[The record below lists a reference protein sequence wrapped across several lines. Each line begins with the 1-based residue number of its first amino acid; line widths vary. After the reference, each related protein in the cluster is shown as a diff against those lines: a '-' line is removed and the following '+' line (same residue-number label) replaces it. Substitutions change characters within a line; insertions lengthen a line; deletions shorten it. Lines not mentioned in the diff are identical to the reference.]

1 MTDATRLIVHR
12 SSSIVMTEPTLRAS
26 HLTKIIGDRTIVDD
40 VSFEVLPGEVFGFL
54 GPNGAG
60 KTTTIRMLVG
70 LIKPTAGNVTICG
83 FDVRHQFEDAMRCI
97 GCIVEN
103 PDLYRF
109 MSGRENLEHFARML
123 GAGEDDIRRVAE
135 LVMLAH
141 RLDQRVGTYSL
152 GMRQRLGIAQAML
165 GSPRVLILDEPANGL
180 DPAGI
185 REIRELLRHLA
196 TERGMSVFVSS
207 HLLAEIELMCD
218 RVAIIHKGRLLRT
231 GNVRELISARREMEF
246 RVGDADR
253 ARELFASRGLDVR
266 PDGDRIFVSMDESDA
281 PPLVAALAENGIPVF
296 HARQRMQSL
305 EEMFLEATG
314 GETVG

>member
-1 MTDATRLIVHR
+1 MPDIAL
-12 SSSIVMTEPTLRAS
+12 SAKN
-26 HLTKIIGDRTIVDD
+26 LTKVIGSRTIVDD
-40 VSFEVLPGEVFGFL
+40 ASFDVHAGEVFGFL

-83 FDVRHQFEDAMRCI
+83 YDIRRDFEKALRCV

-109 MSGRENLEHFARML
+109 MTGRENLEHFARML
-123 GAGEDDIRRVAE
+123 RVPKAEIERVAS
-135 LVMLAH
+135 LVNMDH

-165 GSPRVLILDEPANGL
+165 GKPRLLILDEPANGL

-185 REIRELLRHLA
+185 REIRELLRQLA
-196 TERGMSVFVSS
+196 ENDGMAVFVSS
-207 HLLAEIELMCD
+207 HLLAEIELMAD
-218 RVAIIHKGRLLRT
+218 RVAIIHKGKILREGPVRDLISSQRAIEFKVGDVARATSVLQAAGVEVTADHDRVFVPVDEAQTPRLL
-231 GNVRELISARREMEF
+231 
-246 RVGDADR
+246 
-253 ARELFASRGLDVR
+253 
-266 PDGDRIFVSMDESDA
+266 
-281 PPLVAALAENGIPVF
+281 AALTREGVDVF
-296 HARQRMQSL
+296 HAKQRVHTL

>member
-1 MTDATRLIVHR
+1 MSLA
-12 SSSIVMTEPTLRAS
+12 AS

-40 VSFEVLPGEVFGFL
+40 VSFDLRPGEVFGFL

-70 LIKPTAGNVTICG
+70 LIRPTQGTVTVCG
-83 FDVRHQFEDAMRCI
+83 YDVRRQFEDAMRCI

-109 MSGRENLEHFARML
+109 MTGRENLEHFARML
-123 GAGEDDIRRVAE
+123 RVAPSEIERVAE
-135 LVMLAH
+135 LVNLAH

-165 GSPRVLILDEPANGL
+165 GDPRVLILDEPANGL

-185 REIRELLRHLA
+185 REIRELLRGLA
-196 TERGMSVFVSS
+196 AERAMSVFVSS
-207 HLLAEIELMCD
+207 HLLAEVELIAD
-218 RVAIIHKGRLLRT
+218 RVAIIHKGRILRT
-231 GNVRELISARREMEF
+231 GPVRELIATRRAMEL
-246 RVGDADR
+246 RVDD
-253 ARELFASRGLDVR
+253 ASRASEILR
-266 PDGDRIFVSMDESDA
+266 ANHIDA
-281 PPLVAALAENGIPVF
+281 TIEDDLVLAPIEENEVPPLIAALTRENIAVY
-296 HARQRMQSL
+296 HARPRVQTL
-305 EEMFLEATG
+305 EEMFLETTG

>member
-1 MTDATRLIVHR
+1 MSGAL
-12 SSSIVMTEPTLRAS
+12 EAL
-26 HLTKIIGDRTIVDD
+26 HLTKIIGERTIVDD
-40 VSFEVLPGEVFGFL
+40 VSFTLQPGEVFGFL

-70 LIKPTAGNVTICG
+70 LIKPTHGTVTVCG
-83 FDVRHQFEDAMRCI
+83 FDVRRQFEEAMRCI

-123 GAGEDDIRRVAE
+123 RVQRAEIERVAA
-135 LVMLAH
+135 LVNLNH

-185 REIRELLRHLA
+185 REIRELIRGLA
-196 TERGMSVFVSS
+196 AERGMAVFVSS
-207 HLLAEIELMCD
+207 HLLAEIELIAD
-218 RVAIIHKGRLLRT
+218 RVAIIHKGKILRS
-231 GNVRELISARREMEF
+231 GPVRDLISSQRMMEIK
-246 RVGDADR
+246 VGDVERAAAVLRDR
-253 ARELFASRGLDVR
+253 GVELTTTDDLVFAA
-266 PDGDRIFVSMDESDA
+266 IDEPAA
-281 PPLVAALAENGIPVF
+281 PPLIAALAQNGVDVF
-296 HARQRMQSL
+296 HARRRVQSL

-314 GETVG
+314 GETVD